1 MTERP
6 DHDQENVNQLT
17 LLVERISDYAI
28 YMLTP
33 DGAVASWN
41 EGARRFKGY
50 QRDEILGHHFSTF
63 YTAEDRAGGLPDR
76 ALATAKELGR
86 FEAEGWRVRKD
97 GKRFWASVVID
108 RINDDQGKLVGFAK
122 ITRDI
127 SERKAAEA
135 ARRDGELQFRLLVQG
150 VVDYAIYML
159 TPDGEIATWNS
170 GAERIKGYTA
180 DEVLGTH
187 FSRFYTEEDRAAG
200 RPDKAL
206 STARAE
212 GRFEAEGWRVRKDGS
227 RFRVHV
233 VVDAIRDESGSL
245 IGFAKVTRDI
255 TERLLLEAAQAALH
269 NAQKLEAIGKLT
281 GGVAH
286 DFNNIL
292 QVIGGSVQ
300 LLSELV
306 RDNAGAVRYANI
318 ALDAVERGAKL
329 SSQLLAFARR
339 QPLQPVV
346 VNAGRIVREMRDL
359 IQRALG
365 EQVEIESVIS
375 GGLWNMQVDPGQ
387 LENVILNLA
396 INARDA
402 MPEGGKLTL
411 EVGNAMLDDSYV
423 RSEPD
428 LPPGQYVVVSVSDT
442 GTGMSAEV
450 LDRAIEPFFTTKGEG
465 KGTGL
470 GLSMAFGFVKQS
482 GGHFRIYSEVGHGTT
497 IKMYFPRTHANEDL
511 RPSALPAEI
520 SGGDQTILVVE
531 DDANVQAMVV
541 ETLAGL
547 GYRVLKAD
555 NAEAALAVLKA
566 GVHCD
571 LLFTDVVMPGTLKT
585 PELAR
590 QAKALLPRLE
600 VLFTSGYTQNA
611 IIHGGRLDP
620 GVQLLSKPYRREDL
634 ARKVAEMLKAGKHP
648 GARRVLLV
656 EDNEDARAMVVQLM
670 QVLGYQARAVGS
682 AEAALPLLAEQNFDV
697 LMTDIRLPGLDGISL
712 AQQAKSAQPGLHIVL
727 CSGLA
732 SLPEQARTL
741 NAVHLTK
748 PFDQARLKAALG

>member
-1 MTERP
+1 MTNRP
-6 DHDQENVNQLT
+6 DTDQENLEQLK

-33 DGAVASWN
+33 DGVVASWN

-50 QRDEILGHHFSTF
+50 ERSEILGRHFSIF
-63 YTAEDRAGGLPDR
+63 YTPEDLAAGLPAR
-76 ALATAKELGR
+76 ALATAKELGH

-97 GKRFWASVVID
+97 GKRFWASVVMD
-108 RINDDQGKLVGFAK
+108 RINDDQGNLVGFAK

-127 SERKAAEA
+127 SERKAADV
-135 ARRDGELQFRLLVQG
+135 ARREGELHFKLLVQG

-159 TPDGEIATWNS
+159 SPEGEVSTWNG
-170 GAERIKGYTA
+170 GAERIKGYA
-180 DEVLGTH
+180 ANEVLGTH

-200 RPDKAL
+200 RPGKAL

-227 RFRVHV
+227 RFRAHV
-233 VVDAIRDESGSL
+233 VIDAIRDEAGNL
-245 IGFAKVTRDI
+245 VGFAKVTRDI
-255 TERLLLEAAQAALH
+255 TERMLLESAQAALH
-269 NAQKLEAIGKLT
+269 SAQRLEAIGKLT

-306 RDNAGAVRYANI
+306 HDNASALRYANI
-318 ALDAVERGAKL
+318 AMNAVERGAKL

-346 VNAGRIVREMRDL
+346 VNAGRIVRGIEDL
-359 IQRALG
+359 TQRALG

-375 GGLWNMQVDPGQ
+375 GGLWNTLIDPNQ

-411 EVGNAMLDDSYV
+411 EVGNAMLDDNYV

-428 LPPGQYVVVSVSDT
+428 VPPGQYVVVSVSDT
-442 GTGMSAEV
+442 GGGMPADV
-450 LDRAIEPFFTTKGEG
+450 LERAVEPFFTTKGEG

-497 IKMYFPRTHANEDL
+497 IKMYFPRVHANEDL
-511 RPSALPAEI
+511 RPSALPTEVT
-520 SGGDQTILVVE
+520 GGDQTILVVE
-531 DDANVQAMVV
+531 DDPTVQAMVV
-541 ETLAGL
+541 ETLTGL
-547 GYRVLKAD
+547 GYKVLKAD
-555 NAEAALAVLKA
+555 NAEDALAVLKA

-571 LLFTDVVMPGTLKT
+571 LLFTDVVMPGSLRT

-590 QAKALLPRLE
+590 QAKALLPHLE

-634 ARKVAEMLKAGKHP
+634 ARKISAILKPGKRAAPRH
-648 GARRVLLV
+648 VLMV
-656 EDNEDARAMVVQLM
+656 EDNEDARLMAVQVTE
-670 QVLGYQARAVGS
+670 VLGYKVSAVGT
-682 AEAALPLLAEQNFDV
+682 AEAALALLATQDFDV
-697 LMTDIRLPGLDGISL
+697 LMTDVRLPGIDGISL
-712 AQQAKSAQPGLHIVL
+712 AQKAKAAKPALHIVL
-727 CSGLA
+727 CSGMS
-732 SLPEQARTL
+732 SLPEQTATL
-741 NAVHLTK
+741 NAVHLLK
-748 PFDQARLKAALG
+748 PFNQTQLKAALG